1 MRKIYLI
8 LVGIIIMASFLKAQS
23 FEFVNDSEEVI
34 SGTTIVIP
42 VTLNGEAEPHF
53 KVKNITS
60 TQVSARIEK
69 SYIVGPAEGSNN
81 NMCTPITTL
90 SPSGACVTGTTTPV
104 FILSANEISGE
115 AHIYYEHG
123 SNPGVTTI
131 QYKVFNVDNESD
143 YKVLNI
149 TFSTQTS
156 VNIANSKSFSVYPN
170 PAVNEVVIEHN
181 WGKKA
186 VIEVFDVLGKSVLK
200 LNSNSTDRF
209 VIDCSKWDNGY
220 YFCRLYNEGKVEKT
234 IKLVVAH

>member
-1 MRKIYLI
+1 MWVSMLN
-8 LVGIIIMASFLKAQS
+8 AQS
-23 FEFVNDSEEVI
+23 FEFVNDNDEVI

-42 VTLNGEAEPHF
+42 VALNGESEPHF

-60 TQVSARIEK
+60 SQVSARVEK
-69 SYIVGPAEGSNN
+69 SYIVGPSEGSNN
-81 NMCTPITTL
+81 NMCAPTTTL
-90 SPSGACVTGTTTPV
+90 SPLGACVTGTTTPI
-104 FILSANEISGE
+104 FILSPNETSGE

-123 SNPGVTTI
+123 SVPGVTTI

-143 YKVLNI
+143 YKVLSI
-149 TFSTQTS
+149 SFSTQT
-156 VNIANSKSFSVYPN
+156 NINVANSKNLNVYPN
-170 PAVNEVVIEHN
+170 PAVNEFFIEHN

-209 VIDCSKWDNGY
+209 IIDCSRWDNGY